1 MSPYDADRNPLDV
14 LAEEFAARHRRGE
27 HPSIAEYTERFPE
40 LADEIRSLFPS
51 VLMLEQ
57 ITEQKEHDSC
67 CRRATSVSGLER
79 LGDYHILRE
88 LGRGGMGVVY
98 EARQE
103 SLGRRVA
110 LKVLSS
116 SSTHEKHR
124 QRFEREARAAAQ
136 LHHTNIVPVFG
147 VGREEGLSYYVMQYI
162 DGQSLSQLLGRLK
175 RSAATEPGIASV
187 STPDTLP
194 FADSP
199 TDKPKAVLTA
209 ALPDQESP
217 SREKRGPAYHRWVA
231 QIGLQ
236 VAEALHYAHGQGI
249 IHRDI
254 KPANLL
260 LDPQGTVWITDFGVA
275 RLAEEE
281 ELTAVGDVVGTLRY
295 MAPEQLNGEADARS
309 DVYSLGLTL
318 YELLA
323 LRPALDETSRGRL
336 IRQLT
341 DATIPRLRTIRP
353 DIPRDLET
361 IISKAIAREPRH
373 RYATAAELA
382 DDLRAWME
390 DRPIRARRVGPV
402 ERLWRWCRRNRAIA
416 ALAGVALI
424 SLVSTATIG
433 WIGYLRTKAALQE
446 ARAAT
451 GRAETNLEL
460 SLRAFETIFNRV
472 AGRDSVQPITDDPEV
487 ELLLPATPSEH
498 DLKLLE
504 QLLQFYERF
513 AEQNQSN
520 QRLRAETARAYRR
533 VGEIQH
539 KLDRREKADEAFRR
553 ALAIYEGLAKD
564 SATGENYAT
573 EMAAVYNSLG
583 LSLQIARRH
592 EEAQRAFEQALAL
605 LQTEDSDRSRLEQ
618 IRTHLALGQ
627 LLGMPAWGGRLQR
640 HGPRPGPGPEPIG
653 PGSLGLGPRP
663 SGRGPEP
670 PGPPPAEHDPE
681 SPGRGAK
688 LSAWTGGEAE
698 KHLREALELA
708 QTLVTKDAKNP
719 DYRLAL
725 ARSYENLALVRLPRR
740 GFGQA
745 MEANQSAID
754 LLRELVTEF
763 PSVALYRQEL
773 AEAYLLS
780 RGPSRLAISDTDAR
794 TRIAEAQALAEQL
807 HADYP
812 QVPDY
817 TLLLVRATNKKGE
830 LLAQERKPAEALK
843 QYRRSVELLQSL
855 VDRCPSVPW
864 YGFHL
869 AVSRQALGEY
879 LRMNKSFQESQ
890 TELEKAIATT
900 EALMGDQSQT
910 HGPAQFL
917 LAKQYSSLAATLR
930 EMGETHR
937 AEEAQAKAKTLMP
950 AFGGLRPGPSK
961 P

>member
-1 MSPYDADRNPLDV
+1 MTDFDADRNPLDV

-27 HPSIAEYTERFPE
+27 HPSIGEYTQQFPE
-40 LADEIRSLFPS
+40 LAEEIRTLFPS

-57 ITEQKEHDSC
+57 LTEQKEDASSG
-67 CRRATSVSGLER
+67 RRATAVDGLER

-88 LGRGGMGVVY
+88 IGRGGMGVVY

-116 SSTHEKHR
+116 TSASDKHR

-147 VGREEGLSYYVMQYI
+147 VGREEGLSYYVMQCI
-162 DGQSLSQLLGRLK
+162 DGQCLSQLLGRLK
-175 RSAATEPGIASV
+175 RSSATERASDAQG
-187 STPDTLP
+187 SGPDTLP

-199 TDKPKAVLTA
+199 TDKPSAIAAV
-209 ALPDQESP
+209 P
-217 SREKRGPAYHRWVA
+217 SRGPEVSPGAMRGPDYHRWVA

-236 VAEALHYAHGQGI
+236 VAEALHYAHGQGV

-260 LDPQGTVWITDFGVA
+260 LDPHGTVWITDFGVA
-275 RLAEEE
+275 RLAEED

-295 MAPEQLNGEADARS
+295 MAPEQLSGEADPRS

-336 IRQLT
+336 LRQLT

-361 IISKAIAREPRH
+361 IIAKAIAREPKH

-382 DDLRAWME
+382 DDLRAWIE
-390 DRPIRARRVGPV
+390 DLPIRARRVGPV
-402 ERLWRWCRRNRAIA
+402 ERLWRWCRRNRAVA
-416 ALAGVALI
+416 ALAGVALV
-424 SLVSTATIG
+424 SLVSAATIG

-451 GRAETNLEL
+451 SRAESNLEL

-513 AEQNQSN
+513 AQQNQSN

-533 VGEIQH
+533 VGEIQQ
-539 KLDRREKADEAFRR
+539 KLGRFDKADEAFQR
-553 ALAIYEGLAKD
+553 ALAIYEGLTKD
-564 SATGENYAT
+564 CNPGESYAI

-583 LSLQIARRH
+583 VSLQISRRH
-592 EEAQRAFEQALAL
+592 EDARQAFEQALTL
-605 LQTEDSDRSRLEQ
+605 LQGEDSDRSRLEQ
-618 IRTHLALGQ
+618 VRTHNALGQ
-627 LLGMPAWGGRLQR
+627 WLGMPHRGGPPHRR
-640 HGPRPGPGPEPIG
+640 GPRPDPGPEP
-653 PGSLGLGPRP
+653 SSESPR
-663 SGRGPEP
+663 GRG
-670 PGPPPAEHDPE
+670 
-681 SPGRGAK
+681 S
-688 LSAWTGGEAE
+688 EAE
-698 KHLREALELA
+698 EHLRQALELA
-708 QTLVTKDAKNP
+708 QALVAKDAKNP

-725 ARSYENLALVRLPRR
+725 ARSYENLALARQPRR
-740 GFGQA
+740 ERDQA
-745 MEANQSAID
+745 LEANQTAIG
-754 LLRELVTEF
+754 LLKELAAEF

-773 AEAYLLS
+773 AEAYLMS
-780 RGPSRLAISDTDAR
+780 RGFSRLMLSDVDAR
-794 TRIAEAQALAEQL
+794 PRIAQAQTLAEQL

-812 QVPDY
+812 QVPEY
-817 TLLLVRATNKKGE
+817 TLLLVQTTNKKAE
-830 LLAQERKPAEALK
+830 LLALDRQFSEAQEH
-843 QYRRSVELLQSL
+843 YRRSVELLQSL
-855 VDRCPSVPW
+855 VDRCPSVPS
-864 YGFHL
+864 YGFL
-869 AVSRQALGEY
+869 LVFSRQALGDY
-879 LRMNKSFQESQ
+879 LRMNKNFEESR
-890 TELEKAIATT
+890 TELEKAIAMT
-900 EALMGDQSQT
+900 ETLARTQPQMM
-910 HGPAQFL
+910 HGPAQFI
-917 LAKQYSSLAATLR
+917 LAKQYWSLAATLR
-930 EMGETHR
+930 EMGETQL
-937 AEEAQAKAKTLMP
+937 ADEALAKAKALSP
-950 AFGGLRPGPSK
+950 RFGGPRSGPPRP
-961 P
+961 